1 MHTIMLVDDEEN
13 ILKALKRVLGRQD
26 NLAIETYMRPS
37 EALKRARTTSFDLFL
52 SDYRMPEMDGV
63 EFLTEIKDLQ
73 PESMRMILSGHTDLT
88 ALMGA
93 INQAEIYRFIPK
105 PWQDYE
111 LIATIMQALQYR
123 DILLEN
129 RLLADQVR
137 EQQQE
142 LNKRKNVL
150 DRYKEQHPELF
161 VVEWSADGSILLDSE

>member
-13 ILKALKRVLGRQD
+13 ILKALNRALGRQSD
-26 NLAIETYMRPS
+26 LSIETYVSPS
-37 EALKRARTTSFDLFL
+37 EALKRARTTNFDLFL
-52 SDYRMPEMDGV
+52 SDYRMPGMDGV
-63 EFLTEIKDLQ
+63 AFLTEIKDLQ
-73 PESMRMILSGHTDLT
+73 PESMRMIISGYTDLS

-93 INQAEIYRFIPK
+93 INQAEIYRFITK

-123 DILLEN
+123 DMLLEN

-137 EQQQE
+137 EQQKE
-142 LNKRKNVL
+142 LDKRKSVL
-150 DRYKEQHPELF
+150 DRYKEEHPELF